1 MTSYDKKF
9 LIFGA
14 LSLTAAAMLGA
25 YGVHGLADSITPAK
39 QRSWR
44 WAVEM
49 QSYHSL
55 GLILIALLSPQ
66 LRQSTLLRWAGWI
79 FIAGIFLFSGS
90 IYLSILGAPAAIGGI
105 APTGGTSF
113 MIGWVL
119 VALAVWLTPTER

>member
-1 MTSYDKKF
+1 
-9 LIFGA
+9 
-14 LSLTAAAMLGA
+14 
-25 YGVHGLADSITPAK
+25 
-39 QRSWR
+39 
-44 WAVEM
+44 M

-90 IYLSILGAPAAIGGI
+90 IYLSVLGAPAAIGGI